1 LVAAFLRESSS
12 LAGQVVHTLT
22 SDQVSHNEE
31 LMALPFRSLTFKE
44 LSDVTWRLA
53 RLSRTDLPGVRQI
66 SVAKV
71 SEAALEQMELD
82 TSSASISEITAM
94 LWSMA
99 SLSVQVDLTRFTS
112 ISARLATSSLT
123 GLANLAW
130 AVATLGC
137 DRPAED
143 LLLAFQ
149 EELLRRCTW
158 KMQLGSGPQA
168 TAEALLTV
176 LWSATFAGLLQE
188 RVRSAVHQFL
198 LQEIVPQFDE
208 LGGDLLP
215 LASTSASQ
223 EAEDP
228 KINMDLGDRLV
239 IYKPPGWEVDTTISP
254 GPSSGRLLS
263 AFLRDVLPLG
273 PVGASHQFGFLH
285 RLDLPSSGL
294 ILVAKSHQA
303 FYDLQL
309 QLSTGTLQRD
319 YMVLCHGWV
328 SKQRHE
334 IRAKVHWWKVLG
346 LSNAPSAVLRSGR
359 ASVTFLQRLQRTQLA
374 LSSACSLLAIR
385 IGTGRRHQIRL
396 HTAHVGHPV
405 VADSQYAAKKS
416 VQNGHQMVSAK
427 FSTSIFPH
435 FFGSGP

>member
-1 LVAAFLRESSS
+1 MFLPPR
-12 LAGQVVHTLT
+12 
-22 SDQVSHNEE
+22 
-31 LMALPFRSLTFKE
+31 
-44 LSDVTWRLA
+44 
-53 RLSRTDLPGVRQI
+53 
-66 SVAKV
+66 
-71 SEAALEQMELD
+71 
-82 TSSASISEITAM
+82 
-94 LWSMA
+94 
-99 SLSVQVDLTRFTS
+99 
-112 ISARLATSSLT
+112 
-123 GLANLAW
+123 
-130 AVATLGC
+130 
-137 DRPAED
+137 
-143 LLLAFQ
+143 
-149 EELLRRCTW
+149 
-158 KMQLGSGPQA
+158 
-168 TAEALLTV
+168 
-176 LWSATFAGLLQE
+176 

-273 PVGASHQFGFLH
+273 SLGASHQFGFLH

-346 LSNAPSAVLRSGR
+346 LSNVPSAVLRSGR

-374 LSSACSLLAIR
+374 FSSACSLLAIR

-405 VADSQYAAKKS
+405 VADSQYAAKEVYRMDTRWCPRNFLHRFS
-416 VQNGHQMVSAK
+416 LTFLGQGHE
-427 FSTSIFPH
+427 STTVLEVLPMDLRQVLWTATWRDVELELDSPLGTAPEKGH
-435 FFGSGP
+435 PLRDPSGSCFCGTSLKYAGFLAWGYP